1 MSGAWSS
8 RSIVS
13 CLQQEASE
21 GRRDGTSTATNAGT
35 LPVEVHQ
42 DVNRGGGEGENVEN
56 VQEVART
63 QEFFNFVSL
72 LFQSLTGGFE
82 AKKPAYS
89 ACFFDG
95 GNFVWVCME
104 RRDDGNWVVDRVF
117 YGEYFAP
124 LFILCIHSFT
134 MFLCFPLL

>member
-42 DVNRGGGEGENVEN
+42 DINRGGGEGENVEN

-63 QEFFNFVSL
+63 KSFRMCFSI
-72 LFQSLTGGFE
+72 LFR
-82 AKKPAYS
+82 
-89 ACFFDG
+89 CFSS
-95 GNFVWVCME
+95 
-104 RRDDGNWVVDRVF
+104 
-117 YGEYFAP
+117 
-124 LFILCIHSFT
+124 H
-134 MFLCFPLL
+134 

>member
-21 GRRDGTSTATNAGT
+21 ETGDGTSTATNAGT

-63 QEFFNFVSL
+63 FSDVFFN
-72 LFQSLTGGFE
+72 LFR
-82 AKKPAYS
+82 
-89 ACFFDG
+89 CFSS
-95 GNFVWVCME
+95 
-104 RRDDGNWVVDRVF
+104 
-117 YGEYFAP
+117 
-124 LFILCIHSFT
+124 H
-134 MFLCFPLL
+134 